1 MKQLGL
7 AYSVQMGQYFESP
20 AIERANGKTVAAQS
34 SPIQPAL
41 EQGVI
46 VAGGTGATR
55 IGVAGVWHAI
65 EYHVTGKVLD
75 GSVRDEERRISRE
88 DALKMYTLNAAWLAF
103 AEQQRGSLRAG
114 KLADF
119 AVLDQDVL
127 AVTADKLHQTQALLT
142 FVDGQQVYPEQ

>member
-7 AYSVQMGQYFESP
+7 AYSVQMEPYFESP

-46 VAGGTGATR
+46 VAGGTDATR

-65 EYHVTGKVLD
+65 EYHVTGKALD

-119 AVLDQDVL
+119 AVLDQDIL